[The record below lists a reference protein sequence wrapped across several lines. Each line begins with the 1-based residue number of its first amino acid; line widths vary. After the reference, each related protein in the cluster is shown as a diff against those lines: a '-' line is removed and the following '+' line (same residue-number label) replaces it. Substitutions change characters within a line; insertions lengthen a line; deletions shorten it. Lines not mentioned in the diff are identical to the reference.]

1 MPAREVHSWSTGGLR
16 RCAEH
21 GLGLKINSNS
31 VVGSIGNLTYG
42 PVRIAAPTSACRR
55 G

>member
-16 RCAEH
+16 RSAEH

-31 VVGSIGNLTYG
+31 VVGSIGNLNLCA
-42 PVRIAAPTSACRR
+42 R
-55 G
+55 